1 MFAPCNVKIVP
12 TPLTAVWEDPGW
24 NLTQRRHISQWLG
37 GLASSVKRGPKSWSL
52 RPEWLRVGG
61 GVGFLRQGSKPP
73 PCQLRGLGECCKLA
87 QWSPGRSYGKML
99 FWCMS
104 GIEKSSN
111 LDISQLVGR
120 FQLLELG
127 KTNRIS
133 QLLGSTDPSSTP

>member
-1 MFAPCNVKIVP
+1 MA
-12 TPLTAVWEDPGW
+12 E
-24 NLTQRRHISQWLG
+24 SG
-37 GLASSVKRGPKSWSL
+37 GR
-52 RPEWLRVGG
+52 G
-61 GVGFLRQGSKPP
+61 GVLAAGQQAPSQPAKRS
-73 PCQLRGLGECCKLA
+73 GECCKLD
-87 QWSPGRSYGKML
+87 QWSPGRSYGKIW

-133 QLLGSTDPSSTP
+133 QLLGSTDPSNTP